1 MIIPEEFTKAQ
12 FSQNEA
18 VCFLVT
24 PRNLLCMSWKRSFQS
39 YMNLALPV
47 LQLSKEYALEVFSV
61 EEVDGSEEDTLYLP
75 VFPHKLLKVLEN
87 G

>member
-1 MIIPEEFTKAQ
+1 MKQSASWWLPGTFC
-12 FSQNEA
+12 
-18 VCFLVT
+18 VCLQEV
-24 PRNLLCMSWKRSFQS
+24 LSELHD
-39 YMNLALPV
+39 LALAV

>member
-1 MIIPEEFTKAQ
+1 MHQGHQGTVLSKWSSSLPGGSQVHFVCVLEEVLSALQ
-12 FSQNEA
+12 
-18 VCFLVT
+18 
-24 PRNLLCMSWKRSFQS
+24 
-39 YMNLALPV
+39 NLALAV

-61 EEVDGSEEDTLYLP
+61 EEVDGSVEDTLYFP